1 MIYLTYNTYGDLS
14 DLPKFIQGRVMRESS
29 VCGSVEGNYS
39 CQKTK
44 IITTSISNKHII
56 VELIKWEGDDINYSM
71 QTSPQFNIKLEDIPQ
86 IIVCSNET
94 MELRGIGCY
103 RPGLSCLRMAVG
115 HYCAVCK
122 RGNSWELFDDM
133 KKHSTQMK
141 STTIVLCEYLVY
153 TI

>member
-1 MIYLTYNTYGDLS
+1 MIYSTYNTYGDLS
-14 DLPKFIQGRVMRESS
+14 DLPNFIQERVMTEYS

-39 CQKTK
+39 CQETKT
-44 IITTSISNKHII
+44 ITTSISSIHII
-56 VELIKWEGDDINYSM
+56 VDLIKWEGDDVNYS
-71 QTSPQFNIKLEDIPQ
+71 TEASPQFNIKLEDIPQ

-103 RPGLSCLRMAVG
+103 RPGLSRLRKAVG
-115 HYCAVCK
+115 HYYAICK

-133 KKHSTQMK
+133 KKHSTPMK
-141 STTIVLCEYLVY
+141 STTIVPCEYLVY